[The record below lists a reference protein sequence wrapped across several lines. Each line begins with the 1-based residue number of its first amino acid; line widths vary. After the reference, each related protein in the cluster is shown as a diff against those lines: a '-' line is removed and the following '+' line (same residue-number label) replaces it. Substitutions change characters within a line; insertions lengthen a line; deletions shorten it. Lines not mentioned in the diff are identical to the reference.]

1 MSNIFDKVFK
11 EESEILIRAIATK
24 VLNIKNF
31 DRTEPV
37 TATLQKTIE
46 RQPDWLTKICHDNP
60 KEDFIFHG
68 EVHGKDQAIILD
80 RKLLYFALLWHK
92 YHLPVK
98 QVVVYIGRKK
108 KLTKMKTELVL
119 DNINFHIKIINMH
132 EVPYDL
138 FIDSDEPAEVI
149 LSVLCD
155 FKGETSEAVMSKILE
170 RLRTLHESGLTLEK
184 HLVQL
189 EIISDLR
196 NLQPL
201 LTKIMDNMSI
211 TYDIRR
217 DVRFKQGKL
226 EGKIEGEQL
235 KSLAKDQIFVIR
247 LFVKGIESHDTIADF
262 AGVSSDFV
270 TKTLVSYQ
278 KGLEIAQNKG
288 FNVEGIAKE
297 TGLLSETVQELI
309 MKIK

>member
-1 MSNIFDKVFK
+1 MSNIFDKIFK

-31 DRTEPV
+31 DRTEPI

-60 KEDFIFHG
+60 KEDYIFHG

-92 YHLPVK
+92 YHLPVT

-108 KLTKMKTELVL
+108 KLMKMKAELVL

-138 FIDSDEPAEVI
+138 FIDSNEPAEVI

-155 FKGETSEAVMSKILE
+155 FKGESAEVVMGKILD
-170 RLRTLHESGLTLEK
+170 RLKTLHQSGLTLEK

-201 LTKIMDNMSI
+201 LTKIMDKMSI

-226 EGKIEGEQL
+226 EGKLEGEQL
-235 KSLAKDQIFVIR
+235 KALAKDQIFVIR
-247 LFVKGIESHDTIADF
+247 LSIKGIESHETIADF
-262 AGVSSDFV
+262 AGVSVDFV
-270 TKTLVSYQ
+270 AKTLSSYQ
-278 KGLEIAQNKG
+278 KGLDMTRNTTLSIED
-288 FNVEGIAKE
+288 IAKAIDL
-297 TGLLSETVQELI
+297 TAETVREFI
-309 MKIK
+309 VKK